1 MIPRGKSNIISS
13 IRNSNHLRQQRQTT
27 EKQTIMTKQD
37 KVNQK
42 YAFNSGNCGVANTS
56 EKPVKNI
63 TISAY

>member
-13 IRNSNHLRQQRQTT
+13 IRNSNHLRQQRQT
-27 EKQTIMTKQD
+27 IITKQD

>member
-13 IRNSNHLRQQRQTT
+13 IRNSNHLRHQRQTT
-27 EKQTIMTKQD
+27 ERQTIITKQD

-42 YAFNSGNCGVANTS
+42 YAFNSGNCGVVNTS